1 MLSPEPN
8 SKMDEL
14 LKAYAK
20 KRREQGEPPA
30 QMHPATRKL
39 LQDEVKRTLGAA
51 PSPRQNWQKWRWP
64 LLAFGGGFA
73 ALLVMF
79 AVINAQMSQL
89 LPATATADRSLSAAQ
104 PTLKAPE
111 LDVAKTTS
119 RQAILAGTDKKASEF
134 KDQAAPPMAPAGPI
148 NPSAVAPPGAA
159 AASPR
164 TDLAEAGQSPAVNF
178 KASPALAPPETQA
191 ATPSQPAG
199 AVSLNETRL
208 GAAVPS
214 VLADKSASVSPE
226 PVAPVTPPIAAAA
239 PPAVSAA
246 VAKQENTLRFA
257 PADAESN
264 ASYVAAGEFVQTRSL
279 AREKAA
285 QPSLSN
291 VLSAFQLQRSGQNV
305 RVLDADGSVY
315 DGQVL
320 DGISS
325 AAASGGARRRARFG
339 SARQSKDTNDAAN
352 WTFKVTGTNQHLQ
365 QNVVFTGNVL
375 TMPAANSLNA
385 TAGQNRSAS
394 QPQMAPASA
403 PVSSAQNSR
412 ITGQV
417 QVGGGK
423 EIPIEA
429 KPPNP

>member
-20 KRREQGEPPA
+20 KRREQAEPSA

-39 LQDEVKRTLGAA
+39 LQDEVKRTLGA
-51 PSPRQNWQKWRWP
+51 PLLPPRQNWQKWRWP

-79 AVINAQMSQL
+79 AVINAQMRQL
-89 LPATATADRSLSAAQ
+89 LPATAPADRSLSAAH
-104 PTLKAPE
+104 PILKAPE
-111 LDVAKTTS
+111 LDVAKTPS
-119 RQAILAGTDKKASEF
+119 RPAILAATDKKTSDSR
-134 KDQAAPPMAPAGPI
+134 DQTAPPIAAAGSI
-148 NPSAVAPPGAA
+148 NTSAA
-159 AASPR
+159 AAAATPR
-164 TDLAEAGQSPAVNF
+164 TDLAEAGQPPAANS
-178 KASPALAPPETQA
+178 KGSQALAPPETQA
-191 ATPSQPAG
+191 APSSQPAG

-208 GAAVPS
+208 GAGAPS

-226 PVAPVTPPIAAAA
+226 AVAPVNPPIAAAA

-246 VAKQENTLRFA
+246 VAKEENTPRTA
-257 PADAESN
+257 PAGAASD
-264 ASYVAAGEFVQTRSL
+264 ASYVAAGEFVQTQNL

-285 QPSLSN
+285 QPSMSN

-315 DGQVL
+315 EGQVL

-325 AAASGGARRRARFG
+325 ATAMGGAGRRARYG
-339 SARQSKDTNDAAN
+339 SPRQSRDTNDGTN

-385 TAGQNRSAS
+385 AAGQNRSAS

-403 PVSSAQNSR
+403 PVSPAQNSR

-417 QVGGGK
+417 QVGGGR